1 MSLRDLLVE
10 LVVLIREAE
19 DFQGVVLVVREV
31 QLHRHVCHLRR
42 LSDDIFGGAS
52 LILGKCMN
60 VLIHIQNVLVILF
73 KELLELLVTSWGLLK
88 LWNVSFREPRLMP
101 VVWKMH

>member
-31 QLHRHVCHLRR
+31 QLHRHVCHLRQR
-42 LSDDIFGGAS
+42 DDISGGAS

-60 VLIHIQNVLVILF
+60 VLCSYSKCACDSF
-73 KELLELLVTSWGLLK
+73 LK
-88 LWNVSFREPRLMP
+88 NFWSY
-101 VVWKMH
+101 W